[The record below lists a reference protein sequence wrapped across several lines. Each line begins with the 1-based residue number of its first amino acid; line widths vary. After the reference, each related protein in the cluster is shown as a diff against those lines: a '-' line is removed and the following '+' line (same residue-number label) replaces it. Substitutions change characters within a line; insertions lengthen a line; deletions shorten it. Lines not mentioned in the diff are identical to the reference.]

1 MKSLFLV
8 VKSIFLVVKSLFLV
22 VKSIFLAVKS
32 LFSVVKSLFVPGFP
46 GEISMRCSWGIHPI
60 GSPGSLPGNRHVAR
74 RLSGRHRVLQSRLQE
89 PKGKLRTVR
98 LFLGSSI
105 WMMRIGHT
113 IYIYICLYMHHHIWL
128 NVVEYCISYIYIYI
142 SQIYCVNMFN
152 CKPPECKF
160 RT

>member
-1 MKSLFLV
+1 MKHLSGETALV
-8 VKSIFLVVKSLFLV
+8 LQINFTISYLNLQLWDYLCTEIPICSGEIHIFSGEIP
-22 VKSIFLAVKS
+22 IF
-32 LFSVVKSLFVPGFP
+32 FPGFP
-46 GEISMRCSWGIHPI
+46 GEVSMRCSWGIPLAPPEV
-60 GSPGSLPGNRHVAR
+60 SPEIAR

-98 LFLGSSI
+98 LFLGGDL

-113 IYIYICLYMHHHIWL
+113 IYIYASPYLIKRCKILYI
-128 NVVEYCISYIYIYI
+128 IYIYI